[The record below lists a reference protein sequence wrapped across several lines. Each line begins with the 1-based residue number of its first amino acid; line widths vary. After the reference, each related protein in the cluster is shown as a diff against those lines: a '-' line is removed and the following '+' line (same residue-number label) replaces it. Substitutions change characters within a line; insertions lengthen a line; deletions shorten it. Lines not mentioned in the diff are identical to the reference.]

1 MSKTKEAEVW
11 LRTGDTL
18 IALGIGRNTLY
29 RRRKEGFLEQNKHWV
44 RSGPS
49 HSHQMLWN
57 ISACREVFGTW
68 KAPKGGES

>member
-18 IALGIGRNTLY
+18 KALGIGRNTLY
-29 RRRKEGFLEQNKHWV
+29 RRRREGFLEPNKHWI

-49 HSHQMLWN
+49 SSHQMLWN

-68 KAPKGGES
+68 KAPKGGEG